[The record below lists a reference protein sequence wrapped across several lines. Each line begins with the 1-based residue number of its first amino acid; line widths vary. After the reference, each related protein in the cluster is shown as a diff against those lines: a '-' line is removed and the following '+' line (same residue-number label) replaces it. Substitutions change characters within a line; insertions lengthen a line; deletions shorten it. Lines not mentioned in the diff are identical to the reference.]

1 MPDSGKKLLS
11 GFSNLYYQEVEDTSS
26 TYKGATGSTAVRVE
40 GAQSCSATVNK
51 DTLKVAADD
60 NSGYYSE
67 GTFTDGELTITVAGM
82 KLADLSKLAG
92 ATYTEATLTM
102 DETEVDAAPEVSLS
116 FSGLLAA
123 GEGYRLFRYYNAR
136 LSSFQAGDLNTRGE
150 STEVAS
156 IELTF
161 AFGGRAVDGKF
172 RTMHDIAKP
181 DDASAVTAM
190 TTWLTTVPAV
200 PAG

>member
-1 MPDSGKKLLS
+1 MPDTGKKLLS
-11 GFSNLYYQEVEDTSS
+11 GFSHLYYQEVEDTSS
-26 TYKGATGSTAVRVE
+26 TYKGATGSSAVRVE

-92 ATYTEATLTM
+92 ATYTEDTLTM

-116 FSGLLAA
+116 FSGLN
-123 GEGYRLFRYYNAR
+123 GGPCRKQV
-136 LSSFQAGDLNTRGE
+136 SSPNPAHITGLHSPFFSSKNT
-150 STEVAS
+150 
-156 IELTF
+156 
-161 AFGGRAVDGKF
+161 
-172 RTMHDIAKP
+172 
-181 DDASAVTAM
+181 
-190 TTWLTTVPAV
+190 
-200 PAG
+200 